1 MCDFETRFSLNCQTE
16 YEKLHNS
23 HFQGR
28 SGRQKSSCG
37 FKGYTIMN
45 LVGTEAPETFKAAL
59 SGFFLTITVSNN
71 VPYKPN
77 FLKMF

>member
-28 SGRQKSSCG
+28 GGRQKSSCG

-45 LVGTEAPETFKAAL
+45 LVGTEAP
-59 SGFFLTITVSNN
+59 GFMKL
-71 VPYKPN
+71 
-77 FLKMF
+77 

>member
-28 SGRQKSSCG
+28 GGWQKSSCG
-37 FKGYTIMN
+37 FKGYTVMN
-45 LVGTEAPETFKAAL
+45 LVGTEAPGFMKL
-59 SGFFLTITVSNN
+59 LKLHCQDFFL
-71 VPYKPN
+71 
-77 FLKMF
+77 L